1 MNDDKFKYRK
11 KSQQTNKNAKKIMI
25 VTSYSFKN
33 KPYKLA

>member
-1 MNDDKFKYRK
+1 MNDDKFKYQK
-11 KSQQTNKNAKKIMI
+11 KSQQTKAKKIMI